1 MTKAPP
7 ETALSLE
14 ARDID
19 ATLAAAETSGYRQL
33 TGHIRF
39 VVAMVALAMSLFH
52 IYVLGFRPIDP
63 WFLRGGHVL
72 FGAILTFALYPASQ
86 ESPKNRITLVDYL
99 FMLMAAVPFIYLV
112 VNFRDIIHRVG
123 VIPTRTDFIMALVA
137 IIAIL
142 EMARRTSGTGLVTV
156 AVVFLLYARFGFLL
170 PGLFYHRGYSWP
182 RVFTFAYSLDG
193 VFSVPIAVSVTFVAL
208 FILFGAFLQASGGGR
223 FFVELA
229 FALAG
234 RARGGPAKVA
244 ILASALFGT
253 ISGSSA
259 GNVVATGSLTIPL
272 MKRTGYDP
280 RFAGA
285 VEAVASTGGQIMPP
299 IMGAGAFLMAE
310 ILGVPYVAITVAAL
324 IPALLYFLSVYFMV
338 DLEAAK
344 IGLRGL
350 TRSELP
356 ELRRVLKEAYLLLPV
371 VVLIYALVFARVSI
385 IRAGLLGIASC
396 VVVSLVNP
404 KTRMGPAKIMAAM
417 ISGAHAALNIIGTC
431 AAAGIIVGVVS
442 QTGLGIRLA
451 AILLDYAQGILLLA
465 LILSTIVI
473 KILGMG
479 IPTTAAYAI
488 AAAVVAPALIQPPFS
503 LLPIQAHMFVFYFA
517 CISAITPPVALAAYA
532 GAAIAKAPPVEVGWI
547 AMKLGIAGLVVP
559 FAFVYGPSL
568 LMVGGTGKIGLSVLT
583 AAVGIYALAAAAQG
597 WFGGKLSWPA
607 RALMLAS
614 SLLMIVPGLT
624 TDLLGI
630 GLMAAMRLRHLP
642 LARRWAGWIRQPT
655 K

>member
-1 MTKAPP
+1 
-7 ETALSLE
+7 
-14 ARDID
+14 
-19 ATLAAAETSGYRQL
+19 
-33 TGHIRF
+33 
-39 VVAMVALAMSLFH
+39 
-52 IYVLGFRPIDP
+52 
-63 WFLRGGHVL
+63 VL
-72 FGAILTFALYPASQ
+72 FGALLTFALYPAGEQ
-86 ESPKNRITLVDYL
+86 SPKDRITPVDYL
-99 FMLMAAVPFIYLV
+99 FMLMAAVPFVYLV
-112 VNFRDIIHRVG
+112 VNFREIIHRVG
-123 VIPTRTDFIMALVA
+123 VIPTRADFIMALLA

-193 VFSVPIAVSVTFVAL
+193 VFSVPIFVSVTYVAL
-208 FILFGAFLQASGGGR
+208 FILFGSFLQASGGGR

-229 FALAG
+229 FALTG

-259 GNVVATGSLTIPL
+259 GNVVATGSFTIPM
-272 MKRTGYDP
+272 MKRVGYDP

-310 ILGVPYVAITVAAL
+310 ILGVPYVAVTVAAL

-344 IGLRGL
+344 IGLKGL

-356 ELRRVLKEAYLLLPV
+356 ELRRVLKDAYLLLPV
-371 VVLIYALVFARVSI
+371 AVLIYALVFARVSI

-396 VVVSLVNP
+396 VAVSLINP
-404 KTRMGPAKIMAAM
+404 KNRMGPAKILGALV
-417 ISGAHAALNIIGTC
+417 SGAHAALNIIGTC

-451 AILLDYAQGILLLA
+451 AILLNYAQGILLLA
-465 LILSTIVI
+465 LILSTIII
-473 KILGMG
+473 KILGLGM
-479 IPTTAAYAI
+479 PTTAAYAI
-488 AAAVVAPALIQPPFS
+488 AAAVIAPALIQPPFS

-517 CISAITPPVALAAYA
+517 CVSAITPPVALAAYA

-547 AMKLGIAGLVVP
+547 AVKLAIAGLIVP
-559 FAFVYGPSL
+559 FAFAYGPAL
-568 LMVGGTGKIGLSVLT
+568 LMVGDAGKIALSLVT
-583 AAVGIYALAAAAQG
+583 ALIGTYALAAAAQG
-597 WFGGKLSWPA
+597 WFGGKLAWPA
-607 RALMLAS
+607 RALLFTA

-624 TDLLGI
+624 TDLMGM
-630 GLMAAMRLRHLP
+630 GLMAAVALRHQR
-642 LARRWAGWIRQPT
+642 LARRWAGLIRQGA